1 MDRFSAAWHCITRI
15 LRPGM
20 VITSGKN
27 SSQHLTKMD
36 FFFSRKSNFLT
47 KGNSAKGEE
56 AWGINAWIKVDFV
69 VLRQGFGGD
78 F

>member
-20 VITSGKN
+20 VVTSSKN

-36 FFFSRKSNFLT
+36 FFSRKSNLLT

-56 AWGINAWIKVDFV
+56 AWGINVWIKVDFV
-69 VLRQGFGGD
+69 VLRQVLGGI

>member
-1 MDRFSAAWHCITRI
+1 
-15 LRPGM
+15 M
-20 VITSGKN
+20 VKTVHNTSQKWI
-27 SSQHLTKMD
+27 